1 MEAPLR
7 EILVKS
13 LLGGLIIAL
22 VLTLA
27 KLQRYVLAGLLVSV
41 PAVSLYTFW
50 WIGREH
56 GAEKMR
62 VSLHAALWSALP
74 WALYL
79 LVAYLLAGR
88 VPNWLALG
96 AGVLTYLAANT
107 VVYFA
112 LQRFS

>member
-1 MEAPLR
+1 MDAAVR
-7 EILVKS
+7 DILVKS
-13 LLGGLIIAL
+13 VLGGLIIAL

-27 KLQRYVLAGLLVSV
+27 RFRLYVLSGLLVSV

-56 GAEKMR
+56 GTEKMR
-62 VSLHAALWSALP
+62 VAIHAALWSAIP

-88 VPNWLALG
+88 VSNWLALG
-96 AGVLTYLAANT
+96 AGVLTYLAANSL
-107 VVYFA
+107 VW
-112 LQRFS
+112 LMLHRLG